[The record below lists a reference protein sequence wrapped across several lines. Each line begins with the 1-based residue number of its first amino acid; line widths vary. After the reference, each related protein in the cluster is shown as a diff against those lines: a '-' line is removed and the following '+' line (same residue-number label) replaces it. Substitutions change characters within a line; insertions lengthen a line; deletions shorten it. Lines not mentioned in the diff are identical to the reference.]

1 MQFNRCLEVV
11 LIFII
16 LTSVGFA
23 NGGQDYIHLGELNL
37 ENGDVIKE
45 CKIGYRTFGK
55 VNQDSSNVILYP
67 TWFGGTS
74 EHIKN
79 LIENGDIVD
88 STKYLIIAVD
98 ALGNGVSSSPSNS
111 NLQPASQ
118 FPKFSIH
125 DMVKTQYQLLNKL
138 GFDHIFG
145 IVGGSMGSFQ
155 AFEWLVTY
163 STFIEKA
170 VPYVCTPKLTAPDKL
185 WMKFQLEIV
194 ELGLENNC
202 SEAQIQKIL
211 DIYSNMSGR
220 TPQYFLENMPEDQFD
235 QFYKKFSP
243 RTDDRFTLENR
254 ASQIKAMLTHD
265 ITRNFNGSLKQ
276 AVDEI
281 QAEIF
286 MIVSETDHL
295 VNPAL
300 SQKLVKISDAEIMVL
315 ENNCGH
321 LGVGCALDTCTQAIS
336 DFLDQ

>member
-1 MQFNRCLEVV
+1 MQLNRCLKIV

-16 LTSVGFA
+16 LTGVGFTSA
-23 NGGQDYIHLGELNL
+23 GQKYIRLGDFNL
-37 ENGDVIKE
+37 ENGEVVKE

-79 LIENGDIVD
+79 LIENGHIVD
-88 STKYLIIAVD
+88 STKYFIIAVD

-111 NLQPASQ
+111 DLQTGSQ

-125 DMVKTQYQLLNKL
+125 DMVQTQYQLLNKL

-145 IVGGSMGSFQ
+145 ILGGSMGSFQ

-163 STFIEKA
+163 PNFIEKA

-220 TPQYFLENMPEDQFD
+220 TPQYFLENMPGE
-235 QFYKKFSP
+235 QFYQFYNKFDS

-254 ASQIKAMLTHD
+254 ASQIKAMLSHD

-300 SQKLVKISDAEIMVL
+300 SHKLAKISDAEIMVL
-315 ENNCGH
+315 RSNCGH
-321 LGVGCALDTCTQAIS
+321 LAVGCALDTCTQAIS
-336 DFLDQ
+336 DFLDR